1 MVRTIFVVS
10 SIIVTATIVG
20 LGMYVSKNYFYWFIL
35 FGPIILLGIRDMI
48 QTKHTIKRNFP
59 VIGNLR
65 YAFEAISPEIQ
76 QYFVERRTDGAPI
89 DKNMRAIIYQRAKN
103 IGSTHPFGTEEN
115 IYQEGYDFIVQS
127 LYPAEVPHEE
137 PRVIIG
143 GEECTQPYSASLYNI
158 SAMSYGS
165 LSKNAVMAMNKGA
178 KMGGFYHNTGEGGL
192 SPYHLQGGDVVWQI
206 GTGYFGCRTHEGR
219 FDEEMFKSNA
229 HKPEVKMIELKLS
242 QGAKPGHGGVLPAA
256 KVTEEIAKIRGV
268 KAHTTVL
275 SPPGH
280 TEFDDAEGL
289 LKFIQKLR
297 KLSGGKPTGFKLC
310 VGNPL
315 EFEDICKAMVKT
327 KIYPDF
333 ISVDGAEGGTGA
345 APLEFTNHMGL
356 PLYVGLT
363 MVHELLKKHK
373 IRDKVKINATGK
385 IFTGFGLIKAIA
397 FGADL
402 CCTAR
407 AMMLSVG
414 CIHAQVCNTNTC
426 PAGVATQNPKL
437 MKGLVVED
445 KAKRVYNFH
454 KNTVHSFLELMAA
467 TGAPHPSNIKRASV
481 MRMAEDGDVI
491 TYDEVV
497 KAWNCKKK
505 FIDNKKIGDDLGN
518 GGKLDFN

>member
-1 MVRTIFVVS
+1 MVRTIFVIS
-10 SIIVTATIVG
+10 SILVTALIVG
-20 LGMYVSKNYFYWFIL
+20 LGLYVSKNYFYWIIL
-35 FGPIILLGIRDMI
+35 FGPLILLGIRDML
-48 QTKHTIKRNFP
+48 QKTHTIKRNFP

-65 YAFEAISPEIQ
+65 YAFEAVAPEIQ

-103 IGSTHPFGTEEN
+103 LGSTHPFGTEEN

-127 LYPAEVPHEE
+127 LYPAKIPHEE
-137 PRVIIG
+137 PRVLIG
-143 GEECTQPYSASLYNI
+143 GDECTQPYSASLYNI

-165 LSKNAVMAMNKGA
+165 LSKNAVMAMNLGA
-178 KMGGFYHNTGEGGL
+178 KKGGFYHNTGEGGL

-206 GTGYFGCRTHEGR
+206 GTGYFGCRTHEGT

-229 HKPEVKMIELKLS
+229 HKPEVKMIEIKLS

-289 LKFIQKLR
+289 LKFVQKLR

-310 VGNPL
+310 VGNPK
-315 EFEDICKAMVKT
+315 EFEEICKAMVKT
-327 KIYPDF
+327 QIFPDF

-345 APLEFTNHMGL
+345 APLEFTNHVGL

-363 MVHELLKKHK
+363 MVHELLKKYN

-385 IFTGFGLIKAIA
+385 IFTGFGLIKAMA

-437 MKGLVVED
+437 MKGLVVKD
-445 KAKRVYNFH
+445 KAERVYNFH

-467 TGAPHPSNIKRASV
+467 TGASHPSEIKRASV
-481 MRMAEDGDVI
+481 MRMAEDGDVL

-505 FIDNKKIGDDLGN
+505 FIDHKKIGEDLGN
-518 GGKLDFN
+518 GGKLNFN